1 MKTHQTDSSRRNFL
15 KTALTVPAGLALAQ
29 NFSVSAATTEGASP
43 TTAVAPAPAKALP
56 MRALGKDGTK
66 VTMVCLGG
74 MMAALTPDYLDIAWS
89 MGIRYFDTADC
100 YKGGQSEPIIGKWLA
115 KYPERRKEIF
125 LVSKDHPRKGPEQL
139 LEMVDKRLAA
149 CGTKYLDA
157 LYIHGLGPRE
167 YGDGSLE
174 WPKSDAFKKV
184 AEQLKSSGK
193 VKKVGFSCHDGRLSD
208 YLNAAA
214 EGGFIDIIMLAF
226 NPFYEKGGAFDK
238 ALDAAHKAGIGL
250 VAMKT
255 MRDVKDVPKRLP
267 EFEKLGLNVH
277 QAKLHACWSDP
288 RISAVCNMIENV
300 DQMQASTDA
309 ARSYKEPLKTAHLE
323 LLKQTMMA
331 GRRTMCTGCPACA
344 EFSARTD
351 FAFHDIARFVTYYE
365 QDGHLGA
372 RELYQALPEACRDIS
387 QVDLAAMRE
396 ACHFKTDYPEIIRR
410 AGRYF
415 A

>member
-1 MKTHQTDSSRRNFL
+1 MKKNQTDSSRRNFL

-29 NFSVSAATTEGASP
+29 NFSVSAATTDAASP
-43 TTAVAPAPAKALP
+43 AAAAPAPAKELP
-56 MRALGKDGTK
+56 MRTLGKDGTK

-100 YKGGQSEPIIGKWLA
+100 YKGGQSEVIIGQWLA

-157 LYIHGLGPRE
+157 FYIHGIGPRE
-167 YGDGSLE
+167 YGEDSLT
-174 WPKSDAFKKV
+174 WPKSDGFKKV
-184 AEQLKSSGK
+184 AEKLKSSGK

-214 EGGFIDIIMLAF
+214 EGGFIDIIMLAY
-226 NPFYEKGGAFDK
+226 NPFYEKGGAFDQ
-238 ALDAAHKAGIGL
+238 ALEAAHKAGIGL

-323 LLKQTMMA
+323 LLKQTMLA

-351 FAFHDIARFVTYYE
+351 FAFHDISRFVTYYE

-372 RELYQALPEACRDIS
+372 RKLYQALPETCRNAS
-387 QVDLAAMRE
+387 KVDLAAMRD
-396 ACHFKTDYPEIIRR
+396 ACHFKTDYPEIMRR
-410 AGRYF
+410 AESYF